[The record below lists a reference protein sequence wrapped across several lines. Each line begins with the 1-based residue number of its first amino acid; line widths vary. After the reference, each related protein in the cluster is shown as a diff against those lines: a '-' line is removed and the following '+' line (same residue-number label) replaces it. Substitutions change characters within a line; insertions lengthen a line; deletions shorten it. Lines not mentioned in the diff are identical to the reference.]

1 MPVRRLSSRIEA
13 LQPSATLAIKAR
25 AAELRMQGLD
35 IIDLSAGEPD
45 GIPPAE
51 AVAAAHQAIDDG
63 KHNYTPVP
71 GIPSLRAAI
80 AESYR
85 DQHGLE
91 VSSANVMVTM
101 GGKQALFNLAQS
113 LFDPGDEVII
123 MSPYWVSYPPQ
134 LQLAEARPVVLRTR
148 PEDGFQP
155 DLAELRSAITDR
167 TRAILVN
174 SPSNPT
180 GCVIERGCLVGIAE
194 LAREHDLWIISDEI
208 YDAITYDG
216 ASSTCMATLSEDAAQ
231 RTIIV
236 NAVSKTYAMTGWRV
250 GWIVAPTDV
259 VKACSKIQGHSTSG
273 VCEVNQIA
281 ALAAV
286 TAPRDFLEPI
296 LIALDRRRKLL
307 SSALDA
313 VDGLEVGPI
322 PQGAFYLFP
331 SVSGL
336 FGRKTPDNLSLSCA
350 FDVASYLLNEA
361 QVAVVPGEAFGEDR
375 CVRISYA
382 TTFERIEQG
391 ATRIAEAVAKLR

>member
-1 MPVRRLSSRIEA
+1 VKRLSSRIQA

-25 AAELRMQGLD
+25 AAQLRQQGQD

-45 GIPPAE
+45 GEPPRE
-51 AVAAAHQAIDDG
+51 AVTAAHQAIDDG
-63 KHNYTPVP
+63 KHTYTPVP
-71 GIPSLRAAI
+71 GIPALRSAI
-80 AESYR
+80 AESYMSS
-85 DQHGLE
+85 HGLQ
-91 VSSANVMVTM
+91 VTSANVLITM
-101 GGKQALFNLAQS
+101 GGKQALYNLAQS
-113 LFDPGDEVII
+113 LFDPGDEVIL

-134 LQLAEARPVVLRTR
+134 LQLAEAQPVILRTR
-148 PEDGFQP
+148 PADGFQP
-155 DLAELRSAITDR
+155 DLTELRAAITDR

-180 GCVIERGCLVGIAE
+180 GCVIEEQRLREIAE
-194 LAREHDLWIISDEI
+194 LARQHDLWIISDEI

-216 ASSTCMATLSEDAAQ
+216 ATSTCMATLSADAAT

-250 GWIVAPTDV
+250 GWIVAPADV

-273 VCEVNQIA
+273 VCEVNQLA

-296 LIALDRRRKLL
+296 LRALDLRRKKL
-307 SSALDA
+307 SSALSA
-313 VDGLEVGPI
+313 VPGIEVGPI

-336 FGRKTPDNLSLSCA
+336 FGRKTPMGATLSCA
-350 FDVASYLLNEA
+350 FDVASYLLDEA
-361 QVAVVPGEAFGEDR
+361 RVAVVPGEAFGEER

-382 TTFERIEQG
+382 TKLELIEHGAERIS
-391 ATRIAEAVAKLR
+391 AAVAKLA